1 MSLGPRST
9 TGRGQ
14 MSLGP
19 KSTTGRG
26 HQLRE
31 IAATAE
37 IAQWHIGATA
47 SIPVKRRLTI
57 FE

>member
-1 MSLGPRST
+1 
-9 TGRGQ
+9 